1 MAKKDKVP
9 AKPKPQR
16 KPQLNGEALERIFLE
31 VAEGQSLKQAA
42 LNHGHL
48 ESSVHEY
55 MRRHQE
61 FREPYARACELRRY
75 GYESRLHEL
84 VVKAHEIAMD
94 EVTGTNRL
102 RAVQLE
108 IDTLK
113 WLLCKLWPNKYGDKQ
128 ALEVTGKDG
137 APLLPRH
144 TKEEMAEFASLLAT
158 ARAKTDQP
166 DK

>member
-9 AKPKPQR
+9 AKPKLK
-16 KPQLNGEALERIFLE
+16 KPTLSGEALERIFENIADGL
-31 VAEGQSLKQAA
+31 SLRQAA
-42 LNHGHL
+42 ANHGHK
-48 ESSVHEY
+48 EQDVHNY
-55 MRRHQE
+55 MKRHPEWQ
-61 FREPYARACELRRY
+61 EPYVRACELRRY
-75 GYESRLHEL
+75 GYESRLHDL
-84 VVKAHEIAMD
+84 MVRAHETAMD

-137 APLLPRH
+137 SPLLPQH
-144 TKEEMAEFASLLAT
+144 TKAELAEFAALLAS

>member
-9 AKPKPQR
+9 AKPKLK
-16 KPQLNGEALERIFLE
+16 KPTLSGEALTAIFKDI
-31 VAEGQSLKQAA
+31 ADGASLKQAA

-55 MRRHQE
+55 MRRHE
-61 FREPYARACELRRY
+61 EYREPYARACELRRF
-75 GYESRLHEL
+75 GYESRLHDL
-84 VVKAHEIAMD
+84 MIKAHEAAMD

-137 APLLPRH
+137 SPLLPQH
-144 TKEEMAEFASLLAT
+144 TKAELAEFAAMLAS